1 MVTVIRVMTT
11 ISLADAKAHLSAVL
25 DEVRD
30 THERVVITRNGRP
43 EVVVLSV
50 SDLEALEETL
60 DLLSTPGA
68 LDEIRAA
75 ETEIARG
82 GAIGAEEL
90 RGLMDQRTR
99 AEQSDEAHTL
109 SLASTARRAVVE
121 RPPRGLP
128 LAVATAVT
136 EFMTRPLLDDPHRVG
151 KPLTRELAGYHSARR
166 GAYRVIYRIDET
178 GRTVHVVRVDH
189 RADVYRTR

>member
-1 MVTVIRVMTT
+1 MTT
-11 ISLADAKAHLSAVL
+11 ISLADAKAHFSAVL

-82 GAIGAEEL
+82 EAIGAEDL
-90 RGLMDQRTR
+90 RRLMDQRTR
-99 AEQSDEAHTL
+99 AEQSGE
-109 SLASTARRAVVE
+109 
-121 RPPRGLP
+121 
-128 LAVATAVT
+128 
-136 EFMTRPLLDDPHRVG
+136 
-151 KPLTRELAGYHSARR
+151 
-166 GAYRVIYRIDET
+166 
-178 GRTVHVVRVDH
+178 
-189 RADVYRTR
+189 